1 MRLSCKRWQDH
12 FRTVLYVNPNSLI
25 ENGPSVCQF
34 KDKQTDFSFIR
45 IFIPIHSS
53 NHMKYFLIVILFFLN
68 FIYRSGLAQTDYSQK
83 ELIYGRKDGMALT
96 MLMLTPKKPGNGK
109 AIINLVSGGWYS
121 LEEWIPYYTKN
132 AETFLQ
138 RGYTVFLVMPSGRPM
153 FTIVDGIAD
162 TKRSVRFIRSHAVEY
177 KIDPLHIGITGTSSG
192 GQLSL
197 SVATDDDKPDVASKD
212 PVDRVSSR
220 VQAVACFY
228 PPSDFL
234 HWGNAEVDPK
244 NKFLL
249 DQADVY
255 SAFEFKEW
263 DPKHKNFELV
273 TNQTKIVATYKEI
286 SPIYQISSDD
296 PPILIAHGTADTV
309 VPITQ
314 SEKFIERLKQLNITC
329 DLMVKKGG
337 GHGGWNDE
345 NLYEMAFADWFDKY
359 LK

>member
-1 MRLSCKRWQDH
+1 
-12 FRTVLYVNPNSLI
+12 
-25 ENGPSVCQF
+25 VCQF

-162 TKRSVRFIRSHAVEY
+162 AKRSVRFIRSHAVEY

>member
-1 MRLSCKRWQDH
+1 M
-12 FRTVLYVNPNSLI
+12 
-25 ENGPSVCQF
+25 CQF

-162 TKRSVRFIRSHAVEY
+162 AKRSVRFIRSHAVEY

>member
-1 MRLSCKRWQDH
+1 
-12 FRTVLYVNPNSLI
+12 
-25 ENGPSVCQF
+25 
-34 KDKQTDFSFIR
+34 
-45 IFIPIHSS
+45 
-53 NHMKYFLIVILFFLN
+53 MKYFLIVILFFLN
-68 FIYRSGLAQTDYSQK
+68 FIYQSGLAQTDYSQK

-109 AIINLVSGGWYS
+109 AIIDLVSGGWYS

-162 TKRSVRFIRSHAVEY
+162 AKRSVRFIRSHAVEY

>member
-1 MRLSCKRWQDH
+1 
-12 FRTVLYVNPNSLI
+12 
-25 ENGPSVCQF
+25 
-34 KDKQTDFSFIR
+34 
-45 IFIPIHSS
+45 
-53 NHMKYFLIVILFFLN
+53 MKYFLAIILSCLN
-68 FIYRSGLAQTDYSQK
+68 GFYLSGQAQTNYSQK
-83 ELIYGRKDGMALT
+83 ELIYGRKDGMAMT
-96 MLMLTPKKPGNGK
+96 MIRLTPNGTRNGK
-109 AIINLVSGGWYS
+109 AIINLVSGGWYT

-132 AETFLQ
+132 ADTFLQ
-138 RGYTVFLVMPSGRPM
+138 KGYTVFLVMPSGRPM

-162 TKRSVRFIRSHAVEY
+162 AKRSVRFVRYHAAEY
-177 KIDPLHIGITGTSSG
+177 KIDPNHIGITGTSSG

-197 SVATDDDKPDVASKD
+197 AVATDDDILDSVSKD

-234 HWGNAEVDPK
+234 HWGNTDVDPR
-244 NKFLL
+244 NKFIL
-249 DQADVY
+249 DQEDVY

-263 DPKHKNFELV
+263 DPKHKNFVLI
-273 TNQTKIVATYKEI
+273 TDQNKIVGIYKEI

-296 PPILIAHGTADTV
+296 PPILIAHGTADVV
-309 VPITQ
+309 VPIAQ
-314 SEKFIERLKQLNITC
+314 SEKFIEKLKQANITC

-345 NLYEMAFADWFDKY
+345 YLYEKAFANWFDKY